1 MLMHFKKIFL
11 VLTALVIAGCGGQTI
26 DATDTKTFIASVQA
40 IEKELPPDQAKVFTD
55 TVNNIII
62 RQTYEDDP
70 FVPPL
75 SIEQDHHIK
84 KAFFMFSGKSA
95 DDVLKLAD
103 KFKGAK
109 PRAVKGYKAGAAQRS
124 AAKPAVVPTAA
135 TATAAPTAAVEQASA
150 QISIIESALMPA
162 PAGEVRYASSVQFVV
177 RNDSTR
183 PITAVL
189 LMGTV
194 FENGQ
199 QVHTEEFYH
208 TFASPLNPGDVR
220 QVNELLDPSTY
231 QLPMYRPSPNTTMTT
246 RITKAMDIQGKQF

>member
-11 VLTALVIAGCGGQTI
+11 VLTTLVIAGCGGQSI
-26 DATDTKTFIASVQA
+26 DTTNTETFIASVQA
-40 IEKELPPDQAKVFTD
+40 IEKELPPEQAKAFTD
-55 TVNNIII
+55 TVHGVII
-62 RQTYEDDP
+62 RQTYENDP
-70 FVPPL
+70 FVAPL
-75 SIEQDHHIK
+75 SADQARHID
-84 KAFFMFSGKSA
+84 KALYMFSGKSA
-95 DDVLKLAD
+95 DEVLKLAD

-109 PRAVKGYKAGAAQRS
+109 PRAVKGYKAGTSSTQP
-124 AAKPAVVPTAA
+124 KPAPATPTTPVGAA
-135 TATAAPTAAVEQASA
+135 SAPIEQASTH
-150 QISIIESALMPA
+150 ISIIESALIPA
-162 PAGEVRYASSVQFVV
+162 PMGETRYASSVQFVV

-189 LMGTV
+189 MMGSV

-208 TFASPLNPGDVR
+208 TFESPLNPGDVR

-246 RITKAMDIQGKQF
+246 RITKAMDTQGGTF

>member
-11 VLTALVIAGCGGQTI
+11 VLTALVLAGCGGQTI

-40 IEKELPPDQAKVFTD
+40 IEKELPPEQAKVFTD

-70 FVPPL
+70 FVAPL
-75 SIEQDHHIK
+75 SIEQEHHIK
-84 KAFFMFSGKSA
+84 KALFMFNGKSA
-95 DDVLKLAD
+95 DYVLELAD

-109 PRAVKGYKAGAAQRS
+109 PRAVKGFKAGAARS
-124 AAKPAVVPTAA
+124 AAKPA
-135 TATAAPTAAVEQASA
+135 AAPVASAPAAPVAQAST
-150 QISIIESALMPA
+150 QISIIESALIPA
-162 PAGEVRYASSVQFVV
+162 PTGETRYASSVQFVV

-189 LMGTV
+189 MMGSV

-208 TFASPLNPGDVR
+208 TFESPLNPGDVR

-246 RITKAMDIQGKQF
+246 RITKAMDTQGGTF

>member
-26 DATDTKTFIASVQA
+26 DTTNTETFIASVQA
-40 IEKELPPDQAKVFTD
+40 IEKELPPEQAKAFTD
-55 TVNNIII
+55 TVHGVII
-62 RQTYEDDP
+62 RQTYENDP
-70 FVPPL
+70 FVAPL
-75 SIEQDHHIK
+75 SADQARHID
-84 KAFFMFSGKSA
+84 KALYMFSGKSA
-95 DDVLKLAD
+95 DEVLKLAD

-109 PRAVKGYKAGAAQRS
+109 PRAVKGFKAGAARS
-124 AAKPAVVPTAA
+124 AAKPA
-135 TATAAPTAAVEQASA
+135 AAPVASAPAAPVAQAST
-150 QISIIESALMPA
+150 QISIIESALIPA
-162 PAGEVRYASSVQFVV
+162 PTGETRYASSVQFVV

-189 LMGTV
+189 MMGSV

-208 TFASPLNPGDVR
+208 TFEPPLNPGDVR

-246 RITKAMDIQGKQF
+246 RITKAMDTQGGTF

>member
-1 MLMHFKKIFL
+1 MLMHFKKFFL

-26 DATDTKTFIASVQA
+26 DTTNTETFIASVQA
-40 IEKELPPDQAKVFTD
+40 IEKELPPEQAKAFTD
-55 TVNNIII
+55 TVHGIII
-62 RQTYEDDP
+62 RQSYENDP

-109 PRAVKGYKAGAAQRS
+109 PRAVKGYKAGTSSTQPKPVSGTPATPAAAAS
-124 AAKPAVVPTAA
+124 API
-135 TATAAPTAAVEQASA
+135 EQASTR
-150 QISIIESALMPA
+150 ISIIESALMPA
-162 PAGEVRYASSVQFVV
+162 PMGETRYASSVQFVV